1 MQRLTIQ
8 AATHLSAQSLYSALS
23 EFSPQFTVDDELQS
37 FVSVDLGSDRQVV
50 EVLDAVQRF
59 VDARAEGAAMTSLLV
74 AVNEKRY
81 RLNADLNRAD
91 PRRS

>member
-1 MQRLTIQ
+1 MQRLTIE
-8 AATHLSAQSLYSALS
+8 AATHLSAQGLYSALS
-23 EFSPQFTVDDELQS
+23 VFDPELTTDDGGAC
-37 FVSVDLGSDRQVV
+37 FVTVDLGSDRQVV

-59 VDARAEGAAMTSLLV
+59 VDTRAEGAAMNSLIV

-91 PRRS
+91 V

>member
-8 AATHLSAQSLYSALS
+8 AATHLSAQGLYSALS
-23 EFSPQFTVDDELQS
+23 EFDPELATDIDGQC

-50 EVLDAVQRF
+50 RVLDAVQRF
-59 VDARAEGAAMTSLLV
+59 VDARTEGAAMTSLIV
-74 AVNEKRY
+74 AVNDKRY

-91 PRRS
+91 V